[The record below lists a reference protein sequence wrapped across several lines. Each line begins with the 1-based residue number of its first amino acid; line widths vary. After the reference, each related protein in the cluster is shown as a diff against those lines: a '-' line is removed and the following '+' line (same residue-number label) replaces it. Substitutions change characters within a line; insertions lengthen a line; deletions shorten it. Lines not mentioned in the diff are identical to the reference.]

1 MAAAYPLDT
10 PSRVLKRVQQMEDM
24 ELPSLPSFHHDD
36 LDYDSMSAA
45 ETSRE
50 YGQDTH
56 SEHQSEQEDQQDM
69 TTPHP
74 LRQAV
79 VPSSIITAK
88 SNRSPADSFSTASGS
103 PFPPLIDGYREETS
117 SPYEPTTAL
126 TSTPLSRPSHSQSRS
141 LLDSTASNT
150 ITTTQMTRHERTSSG
165 AESIASSTATK
176 RDPWQ
181 MPGEMSRSFSGDEIP
196 PSDGLGSERSVPLND
211 TSEYDHSQEVPELPS
226 LIAPEETPT
235 TRRLSS
241 SNIQFERPRR
251 RAFSATPFEAIEEA
265 QTESSTPSTP
275 QHLEAPAQIDETQPV
290 QQERI
295 PSLSRSEVTGTD
307 HSVTSTPEGPIR
319 NVSMMTPRADAP
331 GEYELT
337 EEHYYNPES
346 QSEGE
351 NPTLDYNQ
359 EYEYTPQQESAFNPS
374 DDYDTPSKPFSP
386 AKHAFTPSDDVS
398 TPGTIRAM
406 PAVSSLSSTTSAPMV
421 LQDVTDTRQNTPFTP
436 SPNGTPKVSDFETP
450 RAPLDDAERRKSH
463 VLAVL
468 NSAAPPSRT
477 LRRSVRGT
485 PHPLR
490 RVSTAPASDSIA
502 EENSGIQGHEST
514 PTTNGMLSRLTDA
527 SGNESFVSVAS
538 SADLTTDGR
547 ASRYQRLSR
556 GNISFPLLPVNPST
570 SSGSLKGFTDRGGPN
585 VKIHKHLNEMNKQLL
600 ETNAELAREA
610 EAWRDEVE
618 RLQDILHQAGVD
630 ANEYASQSG
639 ARSNRSGSQ
648 SHSHQLPTPPRH
660 SPSRTLGSRDH
671 SEIISQLS
679 MRNGRSGSPSKNAQD
694 LLDGLSP
701 EERAAVVQEMAE
713 RLESLEEEMNTK
725 EEAIAELQEKL
736 EYAHQ
741 SQSPDVQSLHEQI
754 EELARQLEETE
765 QARVDLQ
772 SEFSKKTE
780 EHAAKFTEI
789 CTGFESQVKTLE
801 KDLASAREE
810 ADRLRAERT
819 RLEGLTEK
827 EGFSE
832 REEELRK
839 QVREMQVELEAVK
852 GQAKEM
858 HDEAEELRGRIQS
871 LIKEKEETV
880 KEFEDA
886 ERRVK
891 EYQKLH
897 QDSEHR
903 AERAEN
909 DLETLG
915 AELKEASSAQ
925 LAVEEKLAQYEKEL
939 EQLDQLHEEKEKQ
952 LDQQQN
958 EIQELNR
965 LVQQLEAAQ
974 EKVAGSEWVKEEL
987 ERVQKEL
994 EDVQKLLED
1003 KEIQIGDLR
1012 GKLEVAEASKNVGS
1026 SRRRSSSGTPAA
1038 SDRGE
1043 DGDAAQNSFVI
1054 ALEDRLDEAYREI
1067 GRLKREIDTTPHRKS
1082 AIEVRDARIRALE
1095 REKVALS
1102 DRLAQ
1107 QRSPSVT
1114 SMSGSGRSA
1123 MIDAGSP
1130 FKRPTPFVHK
1140 TIASLR
1146 APKTPGSLHE
1156 PSWLQ
1161 TTIQSANEPLFQAQI
1176 EYLQH
1181 ELKEANE
1188 QLDQNFNRLET
1199 AGLGA
1204 VQLAEKLAAA
1214 EERISELED
1223 EVRTLGQRNKAS
1235 LALVGAQREEQEQ
1248 EAESRLKKAL
1258 NEVHRQMDQL
1268 KSDIDAERARLQRDN
1283 GRLQD
1288 LVSEMRLKSNAEVES
1303 FKTEMER
1310 MAEGSE
1316 REVEQAREEVK
1327 RVEKER
1333 DELKHEIQILKSRV
1347 TQLERELSDERRA
1360 YDSLSRRN
1368 AQIACD
1374 GATAAQLRA
1383 ELSQT
1388 SEAIRLLES
1397 SLRDAESISHHLR
1410 ETLARR
1416 DQEVRESE
1424 AQVNKYRRE
1433 REIIAQELRE
1443 FENDLQKHKIESE
1456 DFGQQLQ
1463 ALKREQTSKSSRHAA
1478 ELQALE
1484 REMEEVKERER
1495 RLRHEVQDVKTRY
1508 EKAEKWREL
1517 HECDAGL
1524 SDTLAEQKS
1533 RFKAQSRELATQIRY
1548 LKAKYTREATFR
1560 NALALQKRYLLLL
1573 VGGKSLNEQ
1582 ATIKAIAKMGFP
1594 IPEPPRPARTFKAVA
1609 LAVLSTIR
1617 ARNDAA
1623 RWRTEVDLKISAA
1636 AARNERRRVS
1646 GRA

>member
-1 MAAAYPLDT
+1 MAASYPLDT
-10 PSRVLKRVQQMEDM
+10 PSRLLKRVQQMEDM

-36 LDYDSMSAA
+36 LDYDSTSAT

-50 YGQDTH
+50 YGQDTR
-56 SEHQSEQEDQQDM
+56 SEHQFDQEDEHVRLIIPLFDRADIMQDM
-69 TTPHP
+69 ATTHP
-74 LRQAV
+74 LRQVA
-79 VPSSIITAK
+79 VPSAI
-88 SNRSPADSFSTASGS
+88 
-103 PFPPLIDGYREETS
+103 
-117 SPYEPTTAL
+117 TTAESNSS
-126 TSTPLSRPSHSQSRS
+126 ST
-141 LLDSTASNT
+141 
-150 ITTTQMTRHERTSSG
+150 IRHERSMSG
-165 AESIASSTATK
+165 TGSIASSTVTK
-176 RDPWQ
+176 RDRWQ
-181 MPGEMSRSFSGDEIP
+181 TPGEMSRSFSGDEIP
-196 PSDGLGSERSVPLND
+196 PSDGLGSERSIPLND

-251 RAFSATPFEAIEEA
+251 RALSATPFEDIQEVR
-265 QTESSTPSTP
+265 TESSASSTP
-275 QHLEAPAQIDETQPV
+275 QHLWASAQIDETQPL

-337 EEHYYNPES
+337 EEHNYNPES

-359 EYEYTPQQESAFNPS
+359 EYEHTPQQEGTFDPS
-374 DDYDTPSKPFSP
+374 DDYGTPSKPFSP
-386 AKHAFTPSDDVS
+386 AKHALTLSDNIS

-406 PAVSSLSSTTSAPMV
+406 PAVSSLSSAIANPMA
-421 LQDVTDTRQNTPFTP
+421 LQDVTYIRQNTPFTP
-436 SPNGTPKVSDFETP
+436 SPNSTPKNPDFETP
-450 RAPLDDAERRKSH
+450 RAPLDDAQRRKSH

-468 NSAAPPSRT
+468 SSAAPPSRI

-490 RVSTAPASDSIA
+490 RVSTAPASESIA
-502 EENSGIQGHEST
+502 EENSDIQEHEST
-514 PTTNGMLSRLTDA
+514 PATNGMLSRLTDA
-527 SGNESFVSVAS
+527 SGNESFISVAS

-570 SSGSLKGFTDRGGPN
+570 SSGSLKGFTDRSGPN

-618 RLQDILHQAGVD
+618 RLQDILHQAGIDPDD
-630 ANEYASQSG
+630 AGSQNG
-639 ARSNRSGSQ
+639 ARSNRSDSP
-648 SHSHQLPTPPRH
+648 SHSHRLPTPPRH
-660 SPSRTLGSRDH
+660 SPSRTPGLSDH

-679 MRNGRSGSPSKNAQD
+679 MRSRQSDSPSKNAQD

-725 EEAIAELQEKL
+725 EEVIAKLQEKL

-780 EHAAKFTEI
+780 EHATKFTEI
-789 CTGFESQVKTLE
+789 CSGFESQVKTLE
-801 KDLASAREE
+801 KDLVSAREE

-819 RLEGLTEK
+819 RLEGLAEK
-827 EGFSE
+827 KGSSE

-839 QVREMQVELEAVK
+839 QAREMEVELEAIK

-858 HDEAEELRGRIQS
+858 HEEVGELKDQIQS
-871 LIKEKEETV
+871 LNKEKEEAV
-880 KEFEDA
+880 KKFEDA
-886 ERRVK
+886 ERRV
-891 EYQKLH
+891 EEHEKLH
-897 QDSEHR
+897 QDSER
-903 AERAEN
+903 RVERAEN
-909 DLETLG
+909 DLEILG

-925 LAVEEKLAQYEKEL
+925 LAVEAKLAQYEKEL

-952 LDQQQN
+952 LDQQRN
-958 EIQELNR
+958 KIQELNH
-965 LVQQLEAAQ
+965 LVQQLEVAQGKAA
-974 EKVAGSEWVKEEL
+974 ESEWVKKEL
-987 ERVQKEL
+987 ERVQREL
-994 EDVQKLLED
+994 EDVHNLLED
-1003 KEIQIGDLR
+1003 REIQIGDLR
-1012 GKLEVAEASKNVGS
+1012 GKLEVAEASKNLES
-1026 SRRRSSSGTPAA
+1026 SQRRSPSGTLMTP
-1038 SDRGE
+1038 GQ
-1043 DGDAAQNSFVI
+1043 GDDDNAAQNSVVI
-1054 ALEDRLDEAYREI
+1054 TLEDRLDEAYREI
-1067 GRLKREIDTTPHRKS
+1067 GRLKREINTTPHRKS
-1082 AIEVRDARIRALE
+1082 AIEVRDARIQALE
-1095 REKVALS
+1095 REKAALS

-1107 QRSPSVT
+1107 QRSPNGT
-1114 SMSGSGRSA
+1114 PMSGPGKNA

-1146 APKTPGSLHE
+1146 DPKTPGSLYE

-1161 TTIQSANEPLFQAQI
+1161 TTIQSANEPLFQAQM
-1176 EYLQH
+1176 EYLQQ

-1188 QLDQNFNRLET
+1188 QLDQNFSRLEA

-1204 VQLAEKLAAA
+1204 VQLAGKLAAA
-1214 EERISELED
+1214 EERIDELED
-1223 EVRTLGQRNKAS
+1223 EVKTLGQRNKAS

-1248 EAESRLKKAL
+1248 ETESRLKKAL
-1258 NEVHRQMDQL
+1258 DEVHRQMDQL
-1268 KSDIDAERARLQRDN
+1268 KSDINAERARFQRDN

-1310 MAEGSE
+1310 LAEGSE

-1327 RVEKER
+1327 RVERER
-1333 DELKHEIQILKSRV
+1333 DELQREIQISKSRV
-1347 TQLERELSDERRA
+1347 TQLEREVDDERRA

-1368 AQIACD
+1368 AQITCD
-1374 GATAAQLRA
+1374 GTTAAQLQA
-1383 ELSQT
+1383 ELSQK
-1388 SEAIRLLES
+1388 SEAIRVLES
-1397 SLRDAESISHHLR
+1397 SLRDAESTSHHLR
-1410 ETLARR
+1410 EKLNKR
-1416 DQEVRESE
+1416 DEEMRESE
-1424 AQVNKYRRE
+1424 ARVHKYRRE
-1433 REIIAQELRE
+1433 REIIARELRE

-1456 DFGQQLQ
+1456 EFGQQLQ
-1463 ALKREQTSKSSRHAA
+1463 ALKKEQASESSSHAA

-1484 REMEEVKERER
+1484 REMKEVKERER
-1495 RLRHEVQDVKTRY
+1495 RLRHEVQDVQTKY
-1508 EKAEKWREL
+1508 KKVEKWREL
-1517 HECDAGL
+1517 HECDA
-1524 SDTLAEQKS
+1524 
-1533 RFKAQSRELATQIRY
+1533 Y

-1594 IPEPPRPARTFKAVA
+1594 IPQPPRPARTFKAVA

-1623 RWRTEVDLKISAA
+1623 RWRTEVDLKTSAT
-1636 AARNERRRVS
+1636 AARNERRRAS
-1646 GRA
+1646 EQIS